1 MKKLL
6 LLTPLF
12 LFATTPY
19 YNEGLYAYLAK
30 NYTKAEKYFKLAC
43 DKNQN
48 AWGRFSYA
56 ELTKNKNTKIQYLQ
70 KACQLGLKP
79 ACK

>member
-30 NYTKAEKYFKLAC
+30 NYQKAEKYFKLAC

-48 AWGRFSYA
+48 AWGCFSYA
-56 ELTKNKNTKIQYLQ
+56 ELIKDKNIKIQYLQ
-70 KACQLGLKP
+70 KACELGLKP